1 MAVRNEHLIVVM
13 LEQLEKGKE
22 FEVWPPH
29 ITIVP
34 WFPCFDFK
42 KLDNLL
48 SGIASK
54 TQAFIVSAGKRET
67 WGIKDKYDVALI
79 DDPGEFH
86 QLHWAVFHGL
96 EKNGFPVHQKDY
108 LGAKYT
114 PHVALRNHLQKDWDY
129 KERQELIIDSFALIS
144 QVRLKKS
151 GRMIK
156 SVKKEYYL
164 K

>member
-1 MAVRNEHLIVVM
+1 M
-13 LEQLEKGKE
+13 LEPMPLGQEY
-22 FEVWPPH
+22 EVWPPH

-34 WFPCFDFK
+34 WFPCDDGDR
-42 KLDNLL
+42 LDKTL
-48 SGIASK
+48 SAVAARHE
-54 TQAFIVSAGKRET
+54 AFIVKVGRKSS
-67 WGIKDKYDVALI
+67 WGHNEKYDVALI
-79 DDPGEFH
+79 DDPGELYR
-86 QLHWAVFHGL
+86 LHWDVFRNL

-129 KERQELIIDSFALIS
+129 QEGQEVIIDRFTLIK

-156 SVKKEYYL
+156 SVKKEYL
-164 K
+164 LR